1 MSPVQPAT
9 VDTTSPAPTSKL
21 TWVDFARVYARRG
34 WPVFPVHIAVRGGC
48 SCGKPACTN
57 KGKHPQTAH
66 SFYDATTDEDVIRTW
81 GEVDYPRANIGIRT
95 GKDSGLVVLDID
107 LNKSGEESLRQL
119 EAQYESLPET
129 VTVVSGGGGRHLYFQ
144 HPGGLVPTTTGKLG
158 SGLDTRGDGGYIIA
172 PPSWHVSTQRYRW
185 APDKNPEQVQ
195 LAPFPAWLLDLLQ
208 KPQGQ
213 EGESLKERTSLAAQV
228 IPEGQRND
236 ELFRLGMTLWHKGGA
251 EETVLRTL
259 MSENALR
266 CTPPLADKEVKEI
279 VRSITR
285 YPQGSGTPAK
295 RAQQTEGCVQVLSAR
310 ELMNKELPPV
320 RWVVHNLIPEGL
332 TLVAGGAKIGKSWA
346 MLGMG
351 IAVATG
357 DRVFQYFDTEPGDVL
372 YFALEDGQ
380 RRMQGRL
387 DALSEGWEAPDS
399 LRFSYECPML
409 PEFKE
414 TLEELMSSYPNTRL
428 VVVDVLAK
436 VQRRVRGIHNPYHAD
451 YDALAPLQRFAL
463 NQGIGVV
470 MVTHT
475 NQREMPTDE
484 LHSVTGT
491 TGNIGCADT
500 ILLLKRGR
508 SESSGV
514 LYVTGRDVVEGVFK
528 ADFHNG
534 VWVVQGE
541 QAAPQPGPEPAARA
555 EAQALLCSVLAD
567 GPRLATEVQE
577 AAKAAGI
584 SEATLRRAKDDLKI
598 KPKKQGVVWYW
609 SLPAVAAHGEEE
621 NN

>member
-1 MSPVQPAT
+1 
-9 VDTTSPAPTSKL
+9 
-21 TWVDFARVYARRG
+21 
-34 WPVFPVHIAVRGGC
+34 
-48 SCGKPACTN
+48 
-57 KGKHPQTAH
+57 
-66 SFYDATTDEDVIRTW
+66 
-81 GEVDYPRANIGIRT
+81 
-95 GKDSGLVVLDID
+95 
-107 LNKSGEESLRQL
+107 
-119 EAQYESLPET
+119 
-129 VTVVSGGGGRHLYFQ
+129 
-144 HPGGLVPTTTGKLG
+144 
-158 SGLDTRGDGGYIIA
+158 
-172 PPSWHVSTQRYRW
+172 
-185 APDKNPEQVQ
+185 
-195 LAPFPAWLLDLLQ
+195 
-208 KPQGQ
+208 
-213 EGESLKERTSLAAQV
+213 
-228 IPEGQRND
+228 
-236 ELFRLGMTLWHKGGA
+236 
-251 EETVLRTL
+251 
-259 MSENALR
+259 
-266 CTPPLADKEVKEI
+266 
-279 VRSITR
+279 
-285 YPQGSGTPAK
+285 
-295 RAQQTEGCVQVLSAR
+295 
-310 ELMNKELPPV
+310 MNKELPPV

-332 TLVAGGAKIGKSWA
+332 TLFAGGAKIGKSWA

-357 DRVFQYFDTEPGDVL
+357 DRVFRYFDTEPGDVL